1 MQGFEF
7 RISHLFTLKKGEFIG
22 IRLLDQK
29 KKLKKIPV
37 GFDFQCK
44 WLDSDKRIQKS
55 VSKGG
60 CNNPNGLE
68 FTFSITLSF

>member
-1 MQGFEF
+1 MHMQGFEF

-37 GFDFQCK
+37 GFDF
-44 WLDSDKRIQKS
+44 
-55 VSKGG
+55 
-60 CNNPNGLE
+60 
-68 FTFSITLSF
+68 